1 MVDACT
7 GYIMVY
13 PSQNLLASSVRK
25 HLLTYLSSH
34 LIPQEI
40 KSDFGSEFQQ
50 ELDVFL
56 SGYNIEL
63 TSSKPYSK
71 GSTAQAES
79 VIRLVKYA
87 LRQLCLSHTSNWP
100 QLVLILVQ
108 GLNSQSLYGTST
120 SRSQLYFSPYSY
132 PNSLKL
138 NSLLFPKALFNGN
151 YENLD

>member
-1 MVDACT
+1 MKIVNKYLICTIAAPKRVRTLIGAQRSNIYAPSQCLVVDSCYLQKFQYGFSKALIMVDACT

-40 KSDFGSEFQQ
+40 KADFGSEFQQ

-56 SGYNIEL
+56 ARYNIEL

-71 GSTAQAES
+71 GSTA
-79 VIRLVKYA
+79 LH
-87 LRQLCLSHTSNWP
+87 RQLFVW
-100 QLVLILVQ
+100 
-108 GLNSQSLYGTST
+108 
-120 SRSQLYFSPYSY
+120 
-132 PNSLKL
+132 
-138 NSLLFPKALFNGN
+138 
-151 YENLD
+151 